1 MMKKT
6 LTLLALSAVLLTALT
21 GCSGSSENNSKSG
34 NESSIEQSADNS
46 SKTEEISE
54 SSSDETSESSVNNS
68 NVVAEQSTL
77 TVYVLE
83 VSEGSMKG
91 ESIPEEEG
99 SDEIAKTITIY
110 NDNIHT
116 EDISKGMVVMITYT
130 GELSPNG
137 EEYTVNADSFE
148 AL

>member
-6 LTLLALSAVLLTALT
+6 LTLLVLSAVLLTALT
-21 GCSGSSENNSKSG
+21 GCSSSSENNSVEVS
-34 NESSIEQSADNS
+34 ENS
-46 SKTEEISE
+46 SV
-54 SSSDETSESSVNNS
+54 SDESNVSSVNNS
-68 NVVAEQSTL
+68 NVVAGQSTL

-83 VSEGSMKG
+83 VSEGSIKG
-91 ESIPEEEG
+91 ETLPEEEG
-99 SDEIAKTITIY
+99 SDEIAKTVTVY

-116 EDISKGMVVMITYT
+116 EDIAKGMVVMITYT
-130 GELSPNG
+130 GELSQNG